1 METQVPHFA
10 PDLQVLQGYRAGG
23 FTVSG
28 VRHVGSILVFPNQ
41 TLPWA
46 IRTSRDLDLD
56 GFDPVRIA
64 HPMPDILIVGLGAD
78 FAQFPASLRQAIRA
92 WGPVV
97 EAMATPAACRT
108 YNVLLAE
115 ERRVAAA
122 LIALPAG
129 LGQVSAD

>member
-1 METQVPHFA
+1 LETQVPHFA
-10 PDLQVLQGYRAGG
+10 PDQQVLQGYRAGG

-28 VRHVGSILVFPNQ
+28 VRYGGSILVFPDR
-41 TLPWA
+41 TLPWSVHGLA
-46 IRTSRDLDLD
+46 EIDLAGLDALRTAR
-56 GFDPVRIA
+56 PT
-64 HPMPDILIVGLGAD
+64 PDILIVGTGAE
-78 FAQFPASLRQAIRA
+78 FALFPPALRQAIRA

-122 LIALPAG
+122 LMALPPE
-129 LGQVSAD
+129 S

>member
-1 METQVPHFA
+1 MEGIRPVLAPH
-10 PDLQVLQGYRAGG
+10 LQVVQGYRPGG

-28 VRHVGSILVFPNQ
+28 IAHAGSILV
-41 TLPWA
+41 LPDRVLAW
-46 IRTSRDLDLD
+46 
-56 GFDPVRIA
+56 PVTAPDEIDEAGLEALRA
-64 HPMPDILIVGLGAD
+64 AVPMPDLLVVGMGPG
-78 FAQFPASLRQAIRA
+78 FALFPPALRQAIRA

-122 LIALPAG
+122 LIAMPA
-129 LGQVSAD
+129 A

>member
-28 VRHVGSILVFPNQ
+28 VRHVGSILVFPDR

-46 IRTSRDLDLD
+46 IGAPGDLDLV
-56 GFDPVRIA
+56 GFEPVRIA
-64 HPMPDILIVGLGAD
+64 QPMPDILIVGLGAD
-78 FAQFPASLRQAIRA
+78 FALFPASLRQAIRA

-129 LGQVSAD
+129 LGQV

>member
-1 METQVPHFA
+1 MEGIRPVLAPH
-10 PDLQVLQGYRAGG
+10 LQVVQGYRAGG

-28 VRHVGSILVFPNQ
+28 VRFAGSILV
-41 TLPWA
+41 LPDRVLAWRPTA
-46 IRTSRDLDLD
+46 PGEIDEAGLEALRTAL
-56 GFDPVRIA
+56 
-64 HPMPDILIVGLGAD
+64 PMPDLLVVGMGAGFALLPPGLGA
-78 FAQFPASLRQAIRA
+78 AIRA

-122 LIALPAG
+122 LIAMPA
-129 LGQVSAD
+129 A